1 MVSGQNLEKFLKQ
14 VVGLSRMP
22 MTWMV
27 GQKIALKDS
36 GLS

>member
-1 MVSGQNLEKFLKQ
+1 MVRGQSLEKFLKQ
-14 VVGLSRMP
+14 VAVLSRMP

-27 GQKIALKDS
+27 GQQTALKDS